1 MQRLTTTLAC
11 WPAEIDAI
19 RDWYQPF
26 LEQTY
31 DDVQPRKADL
41 EQLCQIAA
49 TFGSREQFLT
59 DLTLDPPQAGSDES
73 GPPSLDEDYLIL
85 STIHSAKGLEWTS
98 VFVLNV
104 VDGCIPADL
113 GVGSPEETEEERR
126 LLYVAMTRAKDSLH
140 LVTPRRF
147 FTHNQPSLGDRHVTA
162 ARTRFIPSSLL
173 SHFQSVSWPPP
184 ARSAGSGV
192 NGSSGRIQARIREMW
207 R

>member
-1 MQRLTTTLAC
+1 MQRLTATLAG
-11 WPAEIDAI
+11 WPAEIDTI
-19 RDWYQPF
+19 REWYRPF

-31 DDVQPRKADL
+31 EDVQPRKADL

-59 DLTLDPPQAGSDES
+59 DMTLDPPQAGSDES
-73 GPPSLDEDYLIL
+73 GPPLLDEDYLIL

-173 SHFQSVSWPPP
+173 QHFEQASWPPP
-184 ARSAGSGV
+184 ARPGAGGV
-192 NGSSGRIQARIREMW
+192 SSNGSVQARIREMW